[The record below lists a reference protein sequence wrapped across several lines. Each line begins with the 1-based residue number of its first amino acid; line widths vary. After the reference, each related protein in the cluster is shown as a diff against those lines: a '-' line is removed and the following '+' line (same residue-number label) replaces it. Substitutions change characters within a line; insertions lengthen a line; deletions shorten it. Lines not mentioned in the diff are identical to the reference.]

1 MTKETNKLNPT
12 KLHATQIDMEFDHT
26 ADLLLKEQPFQSVCL
41 ESEAPDVQT
50 AASDVKT

>member
-1 MTKETNKLNPT
+1 MTKQTNKLNPR
-12 KLHATQIDMEFDHT
+12 KLHATKNDFKCDHT
-26 ADLLLKEQPFQSVCL
+26 ADLSLKEQPFQSACL